1 MNAAAYL
8 SMNLYQSLIA
18 VIVALLVIIVLLVA
32 ALVYMYKGYRSP
44 RLKAASPSVD
54 PAEIRRIEYALRKWV
69 EAKRYREC
77 NLSREAVASELNTS
91 KDLLNAYF
99 STVLQKDFNTWR
111 TSLRIEDAKKILLEN
126 RELPINLVGEMVGF
140 SDRSNFHRQFT
151 KIAGC
156 SPKQWRESSG
166 RPITAKTIVL

>member
-1 MNAAAYL
+1 MTAAYL
-8 SMNLYQSLIA
+8 SMDLYQSLIA
-18 VIVALLVIIVLLVA
+18 VIVVLLVIIVLLAVA
-32 ALVYMYKGYRSP
+32 IVYMYARYRSP
-44 RLKAASPSVD
+44 RHRVNSPSID
-54 PAEIRRIEYALRKWV
+54 QAEVNVIEKSLKKWV
-69 EAKRYREC
+69 EDRRYRELD
-77 NLSREAVASELNTS
+77 LSREDVASELNTS
-91 KDLLNAYF
+91 RELLNAYF

-156 SPKQWRESSG
+156 TPKQWRESSG

>member
-1 MNAAAYL
+1 MTAAYL
-8 SMNLYQSLIA
+8 SMDLYQSLIA
-18 VIVALLVIIVLLVA
+18 VIVVLLVIIVLLAA
-32 ALVYMYKGYRSP
+32 ALVYMYARYRSP
-44 RLKAASPSVD
+44 RHRVNSHSIDQAEVNVIEKSLK
-54 PAEIRRIEYALRKWV
+54 KWV
-69 EAKRYREC
+69 EDRRYRELD
-77 NLSREAVASELNTS
+77 LSREDVASELNTS
-91 KDLLNAYF
+91 RELLNAYF

-156 SPKQWRESSG
+156 TPKQWRESSG